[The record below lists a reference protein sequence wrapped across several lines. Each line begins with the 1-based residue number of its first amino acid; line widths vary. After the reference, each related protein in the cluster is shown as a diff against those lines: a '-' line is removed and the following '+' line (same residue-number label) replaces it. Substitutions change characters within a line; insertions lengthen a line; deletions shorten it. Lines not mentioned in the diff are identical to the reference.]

1 MKKVKQFNN
10 DIINILKQ
18 EENLQDIELIIYKYL
33 ILGYCSSKKIYEE
46 VNIERIINSQDIKG
60 SVDEA
65 FNYMNTNIDEL
76 KGVIELID
84 DSNLSGDRIGKILVI
99 LQNSFFTEEDYR
111 IVFED
116 VINRATEILS
126 NGRGENSTPEFINK
140 LAVEII
146 EPKKGSFYDG
156 TFGKGGDALEAYRFA
171 ESYGNDLK
179 IFGQEICIEAWAV
192 AKMRMYINN
201 VKAVDIRVGD
211 TLTNPLF
218 VESNAVISKFNNAI
232 MDIPFGLQWKNRQGE
247 IMNDKYE
254 RFIYGIPGVS
264 SADWLFICTMI
275 KSLESDGKGAVVIP
289 SGALFRA
296 GAEENIRKRLIGFD
310 YIESV
315 ITLANGLYPG
325 TATQTAIIVFN
336 MNKEKQFKGKIHFIN
351 AENIY
356 ENVRRGKNIL
366 SEQNINEI
374 LDIYRNSK
382 VVENISS
389 LININELDG
398 GNLLPA
404 RYIQK
409 TEFYTEEFG
418 KINMK
423 LDNFKPNKRLEDI
436 ADLYRGIN
444 VTSKNIQDDNGKYQ
458 IINLADIKDNKIN
471 IDDIPRYTIE
481 NNARVEAYR
490 VEARDIIVSNRGP
503 LKICI
508 IPEHDGNV
516 LISQNFIGLRLR
528 RGVDA
533 EYVKEFL
540 QSPLG
545 QYLIDSKKSGTVI
558 ATINI
563 KELKQL
569 PIFVKELQE
578 QEEIMSKYKK
588 EEIDIVTQIEILE
601 KKLKQLKINLYED
614 MDIKKTFE

>member
-1 MKKVKQFNN
+1 MKRVKQCN
-10 DIINILKQ
+10 DNIINVLKQ
-18 EENLQDIELIIYKYL
+18 EENLKDVELIVYKYL
-33 ILGYCSSKKIYEE
+33 TLGYCSIKRIYKE
-46 VNIERIINSQDIKG
+46 VDIERIINSQDIKA
-60 SVDEA
+60 SVDES
-65 FNYMNTNIDEL
+65 FDYMNTNIDEL
-76 KGVIELID
+76 KGVMELID
-84 DSNLSGDRIGKILVI
+84 DSNLSGDKIGKILVI
-99 LQNSFFTEEDYR
+99 LQNSFFSEEDYR
-111 IVFED
+111 MAFED
-116 VINRATEILS
+116 VINRVTEIFG
-126 NGRGENSTPEFINK
+126 NERGENATPEFINK
-140 LAVEII
+140 LTVEII
-146 EPKKGSFYDG
+146 EPKEGSFYDG

-171 ESYGNDLK
+171 ESYGNELK
-179 IFGQEICIEAWAV
+179 IFGQEISIEAVAI

-201 VKAVDIRVGD
+201 VKSVDIRVGD
-211 TLTNPLF
+211 TLIAPLL
-218 VESNAVISKFNNAI
+218 VEENTSINKFKSII

-247 IMNDKYE
+247 ILNDKYE

-264 SADWLFICTMI
+264 SADWLFISTMI
-275 KSLESDGKGAVVIP
+275 KLLESDGKGAIVIP

-310 YIESV
+310 YIDSV

-336 MNKEKQFKGKIHFIN
+336 MNKEEQYKGKIHFIN

-366 SEQNINEI
+366 SEKNINEI
-374 LDIYRNSK
+374 LDIYRNRK
-382 VVENISS
+382 IVENISS
-389 LININELDG
+389 LINISELDG
-398 GNLLPA
+398 GNLFPA

-423 LDNFKPNKRLEDI
+423 LDNFKPNKKLEDI

-444 VTSKNIQDDNGKYQ
+444 VTNKNIQDDNGKYQ
-458 IINLADIKDNKIN
+458 IINLADIKNNKIN
-471 IDDIPRYTIE
+471 IDDIPRYKIE

-490 VEARDIIVSNRGP
+490 VEAGDIIISNRGP

-508 IPEHDGNV
+508 IPEHEGNV
-516 LISQNFIGLRLR
+516 LISQNFIGLRLKH
-528 RGVDA
+528 GINV

-569 PIFVKELQE
+569 PIFLKESQE
-578 QEEIMSKYKK
+578 QEEIISKYKK
-588 EEIDIVTQIEILE
+588 EENDIITQIEELE
-601 KKLKQLKINLYED
+601 KQLKQLKVKLYQD
-614 MDIKKTFE
+614 MEIKNTF